1 MSKSFS
7 QKLTLQQQLLR
18 LQESIPIQ
26 ISKDNLNKHSFPMFS
41 QMFLEHWLSLFFLT
55 MVMAWY
61 CVGGG
66 DREGWLPRAD
76 IQTTN
81 QTIQNLLGWW
91 GNATMLTY
99 DNLLWD

>member
-7 QKLTLQQQLLR
+7 QKLTLQQHVLR

-26 ISKDNLNKHSFPMFS
+26 ISKDKFKQAQFSNVFPNVFRTLAFS
-41 QMFLEHWLSLFFLT
+41 FFLT

-76 IQTTN
+76 IQTTH